1 LTYKPSCNGIQNTVT
16 RRIAAGFILLM
27 TTIITPEEAIKLG
40 HTSITMPYN
49 EKCET
54 DMKWLRTVL
63 RDMVGCRSS
72 LVETP
77 KGLEVWRHKK
87 EINTLTQ

>member
-1 LTYKPSCNGIQNTVT
+1 MI
-16 RRIAAGFILLM
+16 
-27 TTIITPEEAIKLG
+27 TIITREEATKLG
-40 HTSITMPYN
+40 HTSITMPYDEKN
-49 EKCET
+49 ETEMT
-54 DMKWLRTVL
+54 WLRTVL
-63 RDMVGCRSS
+63 RDMAGCRSS

>member
-1 LTYKPSCNGIQNTVT
+1 MI
-16 RRIAAGFILLM
+16 
-27 TTIITPEEAIKLG
+27 TIITPEEAAKLG

-54 DMKWLRTVL
+54 EMTWIRTVL
-63 RDMVGCRSS
+63 RDMAGCRSS
-72 LVETP
+72 LVEMP
-77 KGLEVWRHKK
+77 KGLEVWRHKQ